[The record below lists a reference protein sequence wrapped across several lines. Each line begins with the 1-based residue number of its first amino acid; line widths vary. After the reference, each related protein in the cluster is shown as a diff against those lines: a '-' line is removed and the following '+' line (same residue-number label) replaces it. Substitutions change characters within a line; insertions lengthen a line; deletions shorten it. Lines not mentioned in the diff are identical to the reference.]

1 MKHSFALQGLAL
13 AAATLLGTASA
24 SAAVYLLD
32 AAGENAVVNFGKF
45 TLLPT
50 GRQPAGSGF
59 FDPFVRLN
67 DNGGDNNGVEEGYN
81 TGFGGGL
88 SYPDATDPFTRNFQL
103 SELRKDTPAG
113 TPANAFVF
121 DLDMNEPGGGAQQYL
136 ALTELKIWVNDLPN
150 LNFSDLADFGTP
162 IWDMDALENNAIIF
176 LDIGSG
182 SGESDVEFLLPA
194 SALQNIAGVELD
206 DYLYFYSKFAFAQDP
221 EEGGPE
227 GGFEEWA
234 VDTARLAVVEPRD
247 IPEAEHYALLAG
259 LGLIGFGVV
268 RRMRR

>member
-1 MKHSFALQGLAL
+1 MKTSFAAKGLAVV
-13 AAATLLGTASA
+13 AAALAGTASA
-24 SAAVYLLD
+24 SAAVYILD
-32 AAGENAVVNFGKF
+32 AAGENALVNGGKF

-50 GRQPAGSGF
+50 GRQPSGSGV

-67 DNGGDNNGVEEGYN
+67 DNGGDNNGVQEGYN
-81 TGFGGGL
+81 TGSGLAL
-88 SYPDATDPFTRNFQL
+88 SYPDATDPFTRNLQL
-103 SELRKDTPAG
+103 SELRKDTPTG

-121 DLDMNEPGGGAQQYL
+121 DLDMNEPNGGVQPYL
-136 ALTELKIWVNDLPN
+136 ALTELKIWVNDLPD
-150 LNFSDLADFGTP
+150 LNFANLADFGTP

-176 LDIGSG
+176 FDIGAG

-194 SALQNIAGVELD
+194 SVLQNVAGVELD
-206 DYLYFYSKFAFAQDP
+206 DYLYFYSKFAFVQN
-221 EEGGPE
+221 PE
-227 GGFEEWA
+227 GGDPQGGYEEWA
-234 VDTARLAVVEPRD
+234 IDTARLDVIEPQD